1 MHPFAKRSRIIY
13 CLIIITVVISWSLK
27 SLIVT
32 ADDVSVLLLELQGG
46 ISPAQVHLL
55 EDGVTQA
62 GDDDHDLLLLRLDT
76 PGGSVSSMREI
87 VKIIMNSEIPVCVW
101 VGPEGAHAASAGT
114 FITASA
120 QVAGMAPGTSIGA
133 ASPVSSSGED
143 LSETMSKKVTG
154 DMVSL
159 IKGIARKRGRNI
171 EWYAQSVREGI
182 SVDAQ
187 DAVTLNVVDLIALSV
202 DDFLEQLGARG
213 VVLEGRKVK
222 FSRNEIK
229 VTEFEPGLRY
239 DVLSWLLDPQV
250 AYFLLL
256 GGMLGL
262 FFELSHPGVILPGVI
277 GAFCLVTGLYAMS
290 ILPTNA
296 AGLLLLLLGAVLF
309 VLEIFVVSYG
319 LLSLG
324 AVISLFIGSLVLF
337 REGSPG
343 VPLGTVIGT
352 VLTFSAFIGFVIYLV
367 TKAQIPRSGVGM
379 ESMVGLEGEVIA
391 IRGERMKV
399 RVRGEIWNAETEGRT
414 FFDPGTLIQVTAA
427 RGLTLIIVKKN

>member
-1 MHPFAKRSRIIY
+1 MHAFAKRSRIIY
-13 CLIIITVVISWSLK
+13 CLIIITVVISMSLK
-27 SLIVT
+27 SRIVT

-62 GDDDHDLLLLRLDT
+62 GDDDHDLVLLRLDT
-76 PGGSVSSMREI
+76 PGGSVSSMRDM
-87 VKIIMNSEIPVCVW
+87 VKIIMNSKIPVCVW

-133 ASPVSSSGED
+133 ASPVSSSGEE
-143 LSETMSKKVTG
+143 LSETMGKKVTG

-171 EWYAQSVREGI
+171 EWYAQSVKDGV

-187 DAVTLNVVDLIALSV
+187 DAVTLNVVDFIALNF

-213 VVLEGRKVK
+213 VVLGDEKIK
-222 FSRNEIK
+222 FSRDEIE
-229 VTEFEPGLRY
+229 VTEFDPGFRY

-262 FFELSHPGVILPGVI
+262 FFELSHPGVVLPGVI

-296 AGLLLLLLGAVLF
+296 AGLLLLLLGSVLF
-309 VLEIFVVSYG
+309 VLEIFIVSYG

-337 REGSPG
+337 REGTPG
-343 VPLGTVIGT
+343 IPLGTVLGT

-379 ESMVGLEGEVIA
+379 ESMVGLEGEVIE

-399 RVRGEIWNAETEGRT
+399 RVRGEIWNAETEDKII
-414 FFDPGTLIQVTAA
+414 FDPSTSIRVVAA

>member
-1 MHPFAKRSRIIY
+1 MHAFAKRSRIIY
-13 CLIIITVVISWSLK
+13 CLIIITVVISMSLK
-27 SLIVT
+27 SRIVT

-62 GDDDHDLLLLRLDT
+62 GDDDHDLVLLRLDT
-76 PGGSVSSMREI
+76 PGGSVSSMRDM
-87 VKIIMNSEIPVCVW
+87 VKIIMNSKIPVCVW

-133 ASPVSSSGED
+133 ASPVSSSGEE
-143 LSETMSKKVTG
+143 LSETMGKKVTG

-171 EWYAQSVREGI
+171 EWYAQSVKDGV

-187 DAVTLNVVDLIALSV
+187 DAVTLNVVDFIALNF

-213 VVLEGRKVK
+213 VVLGDEKIK
-222 FSRNEIK
+222 FSRDEIE
-229 VTEFEPGLRY
+229 VTEFDPGFRY

-262 FFELSHPGVILPGVI
+262 FFELSHPGVVLPGVI

-296 AGLLLLLLGAVLF
+296 AGLLLLLLGTVLF
-309 VLEIFVVSYG
+309 VLEIFIVSYG

-337 REGSPG
+337 REGTPG
-343 VPLGTVIGT
+343 IPLGTVLGT

-379 ESMVGLEGEVIA
+379 ESMVGLEGEVIE
-391 IRGERMKV
+391 ILGERMKV
-399 RVRGEIWNAETEGRT
+399 RVRGEIWNAETEDKII
-414 FFDPGTLIQVTAA
+414 FDPSTSIRVVAA

>member
-1 MHPFAKRSRIIY
+1 MHAFAKRSRIIY
-13 CLIIITVVISWSLK
+13 CLIIITVVISMSLK
-27 SLIVT
+27 SRIVT

-62 GDDDHDLLLLRLDT
+62 GDDDHDLVLLRLDT
-76 PGGSVSSMREI
+76 PGGSVSSMRDM
-87 VKIIMNSEIPVCVW
+87 VKIIMNSKIPVCVW

-133 ASPVSSSGED
+133 ASPVSSSGEE
-143 LSETMSKKVTG
+143 LSETMGKKVTG

-171 EWYAQSVREGI
+171 EWYAQSVKDGV

-187 DAVTLNVVDLIALSV
+187 DAVTLNVVDFIALNI

-213 VVLEGRKVK
+213 VVLGDEKIK
-222 FSRNEIK
+222 FSRDEIE
-229 VTEFEPGLRY
+229 VTEFDPGFRY

-262 FFELSHPGVILPGVI
+262 FFELSHPGVVLPGVI

-296 AGLLLLLLGAVLF
+296 AGLLLLLLGTVLF
-309 VLEIFVVSYG
+309 VLEIFIVSYG

-337 REGSPG
+337 REGTPG
-343 VPLGTVIGT
+343 IPLGTVLGT

-379 ESMVGLEGEVIA
+379 ESMVGLEGEVIE

-399 RVRGEIWNAETEGRT
+399 RVRGEIWNAETEDKII
-414 FFDPGTLIQVTAA
+414 FDPSTSIRVVAA

>member
-1 MHPFAKRSRIIY
+1 MHAFAKRSRIFY
-13 CLIIITVVISWSLK
+13 CLIIITVVISMSLK
-27 SLIVT
+27 SRIVT

-62 GDDDHDLLLLRLDT
+62 GDDDHDLVLLRLDT
-76 PGGSVSSMREI
+76 PGGSVSSMRDM
-87 VKIIMNSEIPVCVW
+87 VKIIMNSKIPVCVW

-133 ASPVSSSGED
+133 ASPVSSSGEE
-143 LSETMSKKVTG
+143 LSETMGKKVTG

-171 EWYAQSVREGI
+171 EWYAQSVKDGV

-187 DAVTLNVVDLIALSV
+187 DAVTLNVVDFIALNF

-213 VVLEGRKVK
+213 VVLGDEKIK
-222 FSRNEIK
+222 FSRDEIE
-229 VTEFEPGLRY
+229 VTEFDPGFRY

-262 FFELSHPGVILPGVI
+262 FFELSHPGVVLPGVI

-296 AGLLLLLLGAVLF
+296 AGLLLLLLGTVLF
-309 VLEIFVVSYG
+309 VLEIFIVSYG

-337 REGSPG
+337 REGTPG
-343 VPLGTVIGT
+343 IPLGTVLGT

-379 ESMVGLEGEVIA
+379 ESMVGLEGEVIE

-399 RVRGEIWNAETEGRT
+399 RVRGEIWNAETEDKII
-414 FFDPGTLIQVTAA
+414 FDPSTSIRVVAA